1 MKTYNQF
8 IEIDDYEYSHIFDP
22 RLGKP
27 TKNNVISVSV
37 ISDKCIDSDAL
48 STSLKVLGKDKGIDL
63 INTLDGIE
71 CLFILKEDGKL
82 KDYSS
87 SNFSSFLLD

>member
-1 MKTYNQF
+1 MYRF
-8 IEIDDYEYSHIFDP
+8 RCF
-22 RLGKP
+22 
-27 TKNNVISVSV
+27 
-37 ISDKCIDSDAL
+37 L